1 MYSPGVYFARL
12 VDLILESA
20 PISGVR
26 VIESDMSDVL
36 CGMALSGR
44 GIAWLTEGTVAAY
57 GRKRLTAIGGDK
69 WALPLSLV
77 AFRGRMHDGQR
88 ALNLFWSEL
97 CRHSAGHA
105 GSDHKPTGARSPAK
119 LPAKLLRKR
128 PGKSPSLGR

>member
-12 VDLILESA
+12 VDLILENT
-20 PISGVR
+20 PIFGVR

-57 GRKRLTAIGGDK
+57 GRKRLSPIGGDK

-97 CRHSAGHA
+97 CRYSAGHA
-105 GSDHKPTGARSPAK
+105 GGHHPPTGVRSPPKSPGKSLRK
-119 LPAKLLRKR
+119 LPASRQV
-128 PGKSPSLGR
+128 